1 MSETDFA
8 RSWRG
13 FGFGMGTAPLPTEV
27 PRGGEAAY
35 ATVGREPAA
44 MLSARDL
51 SCSDQLKPC
60 WSDRAD
66 IKSEAAL

>member
-8 RSWRG
+8 LSCRRLPVEI
-13 FGFGMGTAPLPTEV
+13 GTALPTE

-35 ATVGREPAA
+35 ETEDREPAA

-60 WSDRAD
+60 WSDRAE
-66 IKSEAAL
+66 IKSEGDL

>member
-8 RSWRG
+8 LSCRRPAVG
-13 FGFGMGTAPLPTEV
+13 AGAAPPTEA
-27 PRGGEAAY
+27 RGGDAAY
-35 ATVGREPAA
+35 ETDDREPAA

-60 WSDRAD
+60 WSDRAEV
-66 IKSEAAL
+66 KSEGAL